1 MHKPSL
7 PGRALATALLFAS
20 LAVAQKTA
28 LKPDDLAASAATP
41 NKPSW
46 FLGPLGVQVKI
57 QSASVASDGTI
68 TTRFTLKDGNG
79 VQPLDR
85 LGAFSAG
92 PVSLSFIAAYIPAG
106 QTQYVAY
113 TTTTLAAT
121 INNNPSQ
128 IQAGTDTGGIYVQN
142 DIGDYT
148 YTFGTKAPKGFD
160 ATATHTIGVT
170 ATRNL
175 SAFGTFDTARQA
187 GNDVFTF
194 VPNGAAVTVTRS
206 VVTTATCNS
215 CHDPL
220 IGHGGSRIS
229 TDVCILCHTP
239 QTTNPDTQLSMN
251 FPVLIHKIH
260 KGSSLPSVIAGTPYR
275 IWHRGAWSDFSTVVF
290 PQDTRNCTKCHV
302 SGPAQADAWKT
313 NPNRAACGS
322 CHDNVDF
329 VTGKNHVNLPQ
340 PDDTQCKSCH
350 AIPQVTDFDASITGA
365 HVVPANS
372 ATLPGV
378 VLKVVSV
385 ANTTP
390 GMQPQVTF
398 SVMDKKGN
406 PYDISKLTTIRVV
419 LGGPNSDY
427 NTGPGA
433 IRVSEDPSKTAGS
446 GGVYTYTM
454 TNKVPAAANGSYTV
468 SLEAANNVTLLPGT
482 PKQTVAVDSATP
494 VEYYFSVDS
503 SATMP
508 RRQVVANANCNAC
521 HQALTFI
528 HGGTRGS
535 VTECV
540 VCHNPALV
548 DGTSKQPVNFAGQ
561 IHSIHRGTNLANPYV
576 IGGTNFQSLRFPGD
590 LRVCTTCHL
599 AGTYQVN
606 NVGGVATVASPG
618 DFLTTM
624 PQTTA
629 ACLGCHDS
637 VAAASHAQAN
647 TTKLGEACVDCH
659 GVGKQFAVDTVHAAK

>member
-7 PGRALATALLFAS
+7 PGRTVATAILFAS

-28 LKPDDLAASAATP
+28 LKPLDFETAASP
-41 NKPSW
+41 NRPSW

-57 QSASVASDGTI
+57 QSASVAGDGTI
-68 TTRFTLKDGNG
+68 TARVTLKDGSG

-106 QTQYVAY
+106 QTQYTTY

-128 IQAGTDTGGIYVQN
+128 IQAAADSGGVYVQN

-148 YTFGTKAPKGFD
+148 YTFNTRAPKGFD
-160 ATATHTIGVT
+160 AAATHAIGVT

-175 SAFGTFDTARQA
+175 SAFGTFDTAAQA
-187 GNDVFTF
+187 GNDAFTF
-194 VPNGAAVTVTRS
+194 VPNGSPVKVTRA
-206 VVTTATCNS
+206 VVATAACNN
-215 CHDPL
+215 CHNPL

-229 TDVCILCHTP
+229 TDLCIMCHTP
-239 QTTNPDTQLSMN
+239 QTTNPDTGLTMD
-251 FPVLIHKIH
+251 FKVLIHKIH

-275 IWHRGAWSDFSTVVF
+275 VWHRGAWSDFSTVVF
-290 PQDTRNCTKCHV
+290 PQDTRNCTKCHAD
-302 SGPAQADAWKT
+302 GPAQADNWKT
-313 NPNRAACGS
+313 NPTRAACGS

-329 VTGKNHVNLPQ
+329 VSGRNHVSLPQ
-340 PDDTQCKSCH
+340 PDDTQCKTCH

-365 HVVPANS
+365 HVIPANS
-372 ATLPGV
+372 ASLAGV

-385 ANTTP
+385 ANATP
-390 GMQPQVTF
+390 GVSPQVTF
-398 SVMDKKGN
+398 SVADRKGN
-406 PYDISKLTTIRVV
+406 PYDISKLSTIRVV
-419 LGGPNSDY
+419 LSGPNSDY
-427 NTGPGA
+427 NTGAGA

-446 GGVYTYTM
+446 GGMYTYTM
-454 TNKVPAAANGSYTV
+454 TNKVPAAATGSYTI
-468 SLEAANNVTLLPGT
+468 SLEAANSVMLLPGT
-482 PKQTVAVDSATP
+482 PKQIVGVDSAMP
-494 VEYYFSVDS
+494 VEYYFAVDS

-508 RRQVVANANCNAC
+508 RRQVVANTKCNAC

-540 VCHNPALV
+540 VCHNPALT
-548 DGTSKQPVNFAGQ
+548 DGTSKQSVNYAGQ
-561 IHSIHRGTNLANPYV
+561 IHSIHRGQNLANPYV
-576 IGGTNFQSLRFPGD
+576 IGGANFQSLRFPGD

-599 AGTYQVN
+599 TNTYQVN
-606 NVGGVATVASPG
+606 NVGGVALVAAPG
-618 DFLTTM
+618 AFIPAM

-629 ACLGCHDS
+629 ACLGCHDD
-637 VAAASHAQAN
+637 VATASHAMAN

-659 GVGKQFAVDTVHAAK
+659 GTGKQFAVDTVHTAK